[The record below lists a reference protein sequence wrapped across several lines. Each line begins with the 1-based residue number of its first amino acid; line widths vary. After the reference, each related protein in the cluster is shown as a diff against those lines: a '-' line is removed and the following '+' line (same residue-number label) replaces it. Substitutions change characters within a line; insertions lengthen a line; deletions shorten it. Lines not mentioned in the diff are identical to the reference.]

1 MNAVSKGNLELTKRV
16 QEKWINTEKD
26 PNTWS
31 HLAVSSPEACD
42 LVTILMRLRMN
53 ISWPNTYLW
62 NTFPPEAVL
71 LLQSTLASI

>member
-1 MNAVSKGNLELTKRV
+1 MNAVSKGNLELTKCV
-16 QEKWINTEKD
+16 QEKWINTEED

-53 ISWPNTYLW
+53 ISWPNTYPW